1 MSDSDD
7 TQTTVPEPAAAE
19 ETKPEA
25 TEPAAAAETEA
36 PAEPEKADD
45 GAKKEEA
52 AAEGKKEEEEKK
64 EDVEEDKAAAE
75 KKEEPTSSSEAK
87 TTGVD
92 IDKWIAE
99 VEQKKWLPERDFHT
113 LCDMVKDILGEE
125 SNVQPVSTPVTVCG
139 DIHGQFPDLLELFKT
154 GGSIAS
160 GKRYIFMGDY
170 VDRGNYSLETLT
182 YLLLLKVRYPDRIT
196 LLRGNHESRQITQV
210 YGFYEECLTKY
221 GNVNPWKWCTQV
233 FDYLTV
239 AALIDG
245 RILCVHGGLSPDIRT
260 IDQIRSS
267 IPRKQEIPHDGAFCD
282 LVWSDPEEV
291 DGMTPSNRGAGYL
304 FGASVVR
311 EFVDVNGLELIS
323 RSHQLVQ
330 EGYKYFFPPENF
342 LVTVWSAPNYCYR
355 CGNIAAIMEVDEK
368 RNRKFLTFD
377 AVEQP
382 SASFERTTIPYFL

>member
-1 MSDSDD
+1 MSETED
-7 TQTTVPEPAAAE
+7 TQNLQE
-19 ETKPEA
+19 ETHA
-25 TEPAAAAETEA
+25 
-36 PAEPEKADD
+36 
-45 GAKKEEA
+45 
-52 AAEGKKEEEEKK
+52 EEKK
-64 EDVEEDKAAAE
+64 EPEPAPETTETTTTESSTEGDGEEKAE
-75 KKEEPTSSSEAK
+75 KVQEEKPVADGKSTEAK
-87 TTGVD
+87 SNGVD

-99 VEQKKWLPERDFHT
+99 VEDKKYLAERDFHT

-139 DIHGQFPDLLELFKT
+139 DIHGQFPDLLKLFET
-154 GGSIAS
+154 GGEIAK
-160 GKRYIFMGDY
+160 GTRYIFMGDY
-170 VDRGNYSLETLT
+170 VDRGLYSLETFT
-182 YLLLLKVRYPDRIT
+182 YLLLLKVRWPDRIT

-210 YGFYEECLTKY
+210 YGFYEECLQKY
-221 GNVNPWKWCTQV
+221 GNGNPWKWCTQV

-245 RILCVHGGLSPDIRT
+245 RIICVHGGLSPEIRT

-311 EFVDVNGLELIS
+311 EFAEVNKLDLIS

-330 EGYKYFFPPENF
+330 EGYKYFFPPDN
-342 LVTVWSAPNYCYR
+342 LLITVWSAPNYCYR
-355 CGNIAAIMEVDEK
+355 CGNIAAIMKVDTEH
-368 RNRKFLTFD
+368 NREFLTFE
-377 AVEQP
+377 AVEQSP
-382 SASFERTTIPYFL
+382 VAAERATIPYFL

>member
-1 MSDSDD
+1 MSEVED
-7 TQTTVPEPAAAE
+7 TQTVPEPAVEDKQEREPEPAAAE
-19 ETKPEA
+19 TPAAA
-25 TEPAAAAETEA
+25 TETPADKPADSEEEGAPAAAETKEEK
-36 PAEPEKADD
+36 PLPEV
-45 GAKKEEA
+45 KKEE
-52 AAEGKKEEEEKK
+52 
-64 EDVEEDKAAAE
+64 VV
-75 KKEEPTSSSEAK
+75 SS
-87 TTGVD
+87 GVD
-92 IDKWIAE
+92 LDKWIAE
-99 VEQKKWLPERDFHT
+99 VEQKKKLSERDFHT

-139 DIHGQFPDLLELFKT
+139 DIHGQFPDLLELFRT

-160 GKRYIFMGDY
+160 GTHYIFMGDY
-170 VDRGNYSLETLT
+170 VDRGMYSLETLT
-182 YLLLLKVRYPDRIT
+182 YLLLLKARYPDRIT

-210 YGFYEECLTKY
+210 YGFYEECLQKY
-221 GNVNPWKWCTQV
+221 GSINAWKWCTQV

-260 IDQIRSS
+260 IDQIRST

-291 DGMTPSNRGAGYL
+291 DGMTPSNRGAGFL

-311 EFVDVNGLELIS
+311 EFVEVNGLELVS

-355 CGNIAAIMEVDEK
+355 CGNIAAIMEVDDK
-368 RNRKFLTFD
+368 LNRNFLTFD

-382 SASFERTTIPYFL
+382 PSVVERTTIPYFL

>member
-1 MSDSDD
+1 MSEGEEPQTVSEPVVEEPKEEEPPKEEAPKEEEPAKEEAPAAETKEDD
-7 TQTTVPEPAAAE
+7 GEDEEKKKEEPKPAAAE
-19 ETKPEA
+19 VTKQ
-25 TEPAAAAETEA
+25 
-36 PAEPEKADD
+36 
-45 GAKKEEA
+45 EEV
-52 AAEGKKEEEEKK
+52 K
-64 EDVEEDKAAAE
+64 
-75 KKEEPTSSSEAK
+75 S
-87 TTGVD
+87 TGPD
-92 IDKWIAE
+92 LDRWIAE
-99 VEQKKWLPERDFHT
+99 VEEKKKLSERDFHT

-154 GGSIAS
+154 GGSIKD
-160 GKRYIFMGDY
+160 GTHYIFMGDY
-170 VDRGNYSLETLT
+170 VDRGMYSLETLT

-210 YGFYEECLTKY
+210 YGFYEECLQKY
-221 GNVNPWKWCTQV
+221 GSVNPWKWCTQV

-260 IDQIRSS
+260 IDQIRST

-291 DGMTPSNRGAGYL
+291 EGMTPSNRGAGYL

-311 EFVDVNGLELIS
+311 EFVEVNNLDLVS

-330 EGYKYFFPPENF
+330 EGYKYFFPPDNF

-355 CGNIAAIMEVDEK
+355 CGNIAAIMQVDQDLK
-368 RNRKFLTFD
+368 RNFLTFE

-382 SASFERTTIPYFL
+382 AAAVERTSIPYFL

>member
-1 MSDSDD
+1 MSEE
-7 TQTTVPEPAAAE
+7 QNNTTDIPTEDKVAEAPKEP
-19 ETKPEA
+19 
-25 TEPAAAAETEA
+25 EPAAAAEEAKQPEEVKKEADSTEEEA
-36 PAEPEKADD
+36 PSETP
-45 GAKKEEA
+45 EEA
-52 AAEGKKEEEEKK
+52 AKPSKDVTKVQTEE
-64 EDVEEDKAAAE
+64 AA
-75 KKEEPTSSSEAK
+75 SR
-87 TTGVD
+87 GLD
-92 IDKWIAE
+92 IDKWIAD
-99 VEQKKWLPERDFHT
+99 VEQKKFLPEREFHT

-139 DIHGQFPDLLELFKT
+139 DIHGQFPDLLKLFET

-160 GKRYIFMGDY
+160 GTRYIFMGDY
-170 VDRGNYSLETLT
+170 VDRGMFSLETFT
-182 YLLLLKVRYPDRIT
+182 YLLLLKVRWPDRIT

-210 YGFYEECLTKY
+210 YGFYEECLQKY
-221 GNVNPWKWCTQV
+221 GNSNPWKWCTQV

-245 RILCVHGGLSPDIRT
+245 RIICVHGGLSPDIRT

-267 IPRKQEIPHDGAFCD
+267 IPRKQEIPHDGPFCD

-311 EFVDVNGLELIS
+311 EFVEVNKLDLIS

-330 EGYKYFFPPENF
+330 EGYKFFFPPDNL

-355 CGNIAAIMEVDEK
+355 CGNIAAIMQVDTDHN
-368 RNRKFLTFD
+368 RNFLTFEAVD
-377 AVEQP
+377 QSPVAVER
-382 SASFERTTIPYFL
+382 STIPYFL

>member
-1 MSDSDD
+1 MSDGD
-7 TQTTVPEPAAAE
+7 TQTNPEPAVE
-19 ETKPEA
+19 ETKPET
-25 TEPAAAAETEA
+25 TETTAAAEA
-36 PAEPEKADD
+36 PAAEASAEKETPAETVEDD
-45 GAKKEEA
+45 GDKDTEKQDVQKKPV
-52 AAEGKKEEEEKK
+52 
-64 EDVEEDKAAAE
+64 EDVKQEEVR
-75 KKEEPTSSSEAK
+75 TS
-87 TTGVD
+87 GPD
-92 IDKWIAE
+92 IDKWIE
-99 VEQKKWLPERDFHT
+99 DVKERKRLSERDFHT

-139 DIHGQFPDLLELFKT
+139 DIHGQFPDLLKLFET
-154 GGSIAS
+154 GGSIAD
-160 GKRYIFMGDY
+160 GTRYIFMGDY
-170 VDRGNYSLETLT
+170 VDRGMYSLETLT

-210 YGFYEECLTKY
+210 YGFYEECLQKY
-221 GNVNPWKWCTQV
+221 GSVNPWKWCTQV

-260 IDQIRSS
+260 IDQIRST
-267 IPRKQEIPHDGAFCD
+267 IPRKQEIPHDGPFCD

-311 EFVDVNGLELIS
+311 EFVEVNGLELVS

-330 EGYKYFFPPENF
+330 EGYKYFFPPDNF
-342 LVTVWSAPNYCYR
+342 LITVWSAPNYCYR

-368 RNRKFLTFD
+368 HGRNFLTFD

-382 SASFERTTIPYFL
+382 ANMVERTSIPYFL

>member
-1 MSDSDD
+1 MSSEGED
-7 TQTTVPEPAAAE
+7 TQATETTTTTAATEEVKEP

-25 TEPAAAAETEA
+25 SEESATPDDNDGDDTNESA
-36 PAEPEKADD
+36 PEKKSETNHTEKLQEVNTNGFDLD
-45 GAKKEEA
+45 QWIEEV
-52 AAEGKKEEEEKK
+52 K
-64 EDVEEDKAAAE
+64 
-75 KKEEPTSSSEAK
+75 
-87 TTGVD
+87 
-92 IDKWIAE
+92 
-99 VEQKKWLPERDFHT
+99 QKKHLPERHFHA

-139 DIHGQFPDLLELFKT
+139 DIHGQFPDLLNLFRT
-154 GGSIAS
+154 GGEIAE

-170 VDRGNYSLETLT
+170 VDRGMYSLETFT
-182 YLLLLKVRYPDRIT
+182 YLLLLKARYPDSIT

-210 YGFYEECLTKY
+210 YGFYEECMQKY
-221 GNVNPWKWCTQV
+221 GNVNPWKWCAQV

-245 RILCVHGGLSPDIRT
+245 RIICVHGGLSPDIRT

-267 IPRKQEIPHDGAFCD
+267 IPRKQEIPHDGPFCD

-311 EFVDVNGLELIS
+311 EFVEVNKLELIS

-330 EGYKYFFPPENF
+330 EGYKFFFPPENL

-355 CGNIAAIMEVDEK
+355 CGNIAAVMEVDTDH
-368 RNRKFLTFD
+368 NRKFLTFD
-377 AVEQP
+377 AVETP
-382 SASFERTTIPYFL
+382 VAAVERASIPYFL

>member
-1 MSDSDD
+1 MSEE
-7 TQTTVPEPAAAE
+7 TQTVPETE
-19 ETKPEA
+19 VETKEPETTTETPA
-25 TEPAAAAETEA
+25 ETPATEEKPTEPAGDETEETEA
-36 PAEPEKADD
+36 VQPKEDKPAPEVKH
-45 GAKKEEA
+45 
-52 AAEGKKEEEEKK
+52 EEEKTSGPNID
-64 EDVEEDKAAAE
+64 EWIEEVR
-75 KKEEPTSSSEAK
+75 KKKKLSE
-87 TTGVD
+87 
-92 IDKWIAE
+92 
-99 VEQKKWLPERDFHT
+99 QHFHM

-125 SNVQPVSTPVTVCG
+125 SNVQPVSTPVIVCG
-139 DIHGQFPDLLELFKT
+139 DIHGQFPDLLQLFKT
-154 GGSIAS
+154 GGEIAD

-170 VDRGNYSLETLT
+170 VDRGMYSLETLT

-210 YGFYEECLTKY
+210 YGFYEECLSKY
-221 GNVNPWKWCTQV
+221 GSVNPWKWCTQV

-260 IDQIRSS
+260 IDQIRST

-311 EFVDVNGLELIS
+311 EFVEVNGLKLVS

-330 EGYKYFFPPENF
+330 EGYKFFFPPENL

-355 CGNIAAIMEVDEK
+355 CGNIAAIM
-368 RNRKFLTFD
+368 
-377 AVEQP
+377 
-382 SASFERTTIPYFL
+382 

>member
-1 MSDSDD
+1 MSETTEDNNQI
-7 TQTTVPEPAAAE
+7 TQQEQQEAPAAAE
-19 ETKPEA
+19 EKKEPET
-25 TEPAAAAETEA
+25 TETPKEA
-36 PAEPEKADD
+36 PADEEGDSADS
-45 GAKKEEA
+45 A
-52 AAEGKKEEEEKK
+52 AAKP
-64 EDVEEDKAAAE
+64 AP
-75 KKEEPTSSSEAK
+75 EEPKKSTEVVSN
-87 TTGVD
+87 GVD
-92 IDKWIAE
+92 IDRWIAE
-99 VEQKKWLPERDFHT
+99 VEEKKFLAERDFHT

-139 DIHGQFPDLLELFKT
+139 DIHGQFPDLLKLFET
-154 GGSIAS
+154 GGEIAK
-160 GKRYIFMGDY
+160 GTRYIFMGDY
-170 VDRGNYSLETLT
+170 VDRGLYSLETFT

-210 YGFYEECLTKY
+210 YGFYEECLQKY
-221 GNVNPWKWCTQV
+221 HNGNPWKWCTQV

-245 RILCVHGGLSPDIRT
+245 RIICVHGGLSPEIRT

-311 EFVDVNGLELIS
+311 EFAEVNKLELIS

-330 EGYKYFFPPENF
+330 EGYKYFFPPDN
-342 LVTVWSAPNYCYR
+342 LLITVWSAPNYCYR
-355 CGNIAAIMEVDEK
+355 CGNIAAIMKVDTEH
-368 RNRKFLTFD
+368 NREFLTFE
-377 AVEQP
+377 AVEQSP
-382 SASFERTTIPYFL
+382 VAAERATIPYFL

>member
-1 MSDSDD
+1 MSESEE
-7 TQTTVPEPAAAE
+7 TQTVPEVAASEAE
-19 ETKPEA
+19 VKEPETTSATPDSSEESGTLSAASSTDLDESGDAAVAQQEQKKPE
-25 TEPAAAAETEA
+25 PQVC
-36 PAEPEKADD
+36 
-45 GAKKEEA
+45 KEEV
-52 AAEGKKEEEEKK
+52 K
-64 EDVEEDKAAAE
+64 
-75 KKEEPTSSSEAK
+75 TS
-87 TTGVD
+87 GPD

-99 VEQKKWLPERDFHT
+99 VEEKKKLSERDFHT

-154 GGSIAS
+154 GGSIAD
-160 GKRYIFMGDY
+160 GTHYIFMGDY
-170 VDRGNYSLETLT
+170 VDRGMYSLETLT

-221 GNVNPWKWCTQV
+221 GSVNPWKWCTQV

-260 IDQIRSS
+260 IDQIRST

-291 DGMTPSNRGAGYL
+291 EGMTPSNRGAGYL

-311 EFVDVNGLELIS
+311 EFVEVNGLELVS

-330 EGYKYFFPPENF
+330 EGYKYFFPPDNF

-368 RNRKFLTFD
+368 LGRNFKTFE
-377 AVEQP
+377 AVDQP
-382 SASFERTTIPYFL
+382 ASVVERTSIPYFL

>member
-1 MSDSDD
+1 MSDGDD
-7 TQTTVPEPAAAE
+7 TQTVPETNAE
-19 ETKPEA
+19 ETKEPET
-25 TEPAAAAETEA
+25 TESTEVKET
-36 PAEPEKADD
+36 PAEP
-45 GAKKEEA
+45 
-52 AAEGKKEEEEKK
+52 AEP
-64 EDVEEDKAAAE
+64 AE
-75 KKEEPTSSSEAK
+75 KKEEEAAADAEAEADEAK
-87 TTGVD
+87 KEEPKPEPKIVKEEVKTSGPD
-92 IDKWIAE
+92 LDKWISE
-99 VEQKKWLPERDFHT
+99 VEQKKKLSERDFHT

-154 GGSIAS
+154 GGSIAD
-160 GKRYIFMGDY
+160 GTHYIFMGDY
-170 VDRGNYSLETLT
+170 VDRGMYSLETLT
-182 YLLLLKVRYPDRIT
+182 YLLLLKARYPDRIT

-210 YGFYEECLTKY
+210 YGFYEECLQKY
-221 GNVNPWKWCTQV
+221 GSVNPWKWCTQV

-260 IDQIRSS
+260 IDQIRST
-267 IPRKQEIPHDGAFCD
+267 IPLKQEIPHDGAFCD

-291 DGMTPSNRGAGYL
+291 EGMTPSNRGAGYL

-311 EFVDVNGLELIS
+311 EFVDVNGLELVS
-323 RSHQLVQ
+323 RSLQLVQ
-330 EGYKYFFPPENF
+330 EGYKYFFPPENY

-368 RNRKFLTFD
+368 HNRKFKTFD

-382 SASFERTTIPYFL
+382 PSVVERTSIPYFL

>member
-1 MSDSDD
+1 MSE
-7 TQTTVPEPAAAE
+7 QAKV
-19 ETKPEA
+19 ETK
-25 TEPAAAAETEA
+25 EPVKEITDENDADDSKG
-36 PAEPEKADD
+36 AEP
-45 GAKKEEA
+45 KKKVVTDEP
-52 AAEGKKEEEEKK
+52 GKEI
-64 EDVEEDKAAAE
+64 A
-75 KKEEPTSSSEAK
+75 S
-87 TTGVD
+87 TGVD

-99 VEQKKWLPERDFHT
+99 VEQKNHLSERDFHT

-139 DIHGQFPDLLELFKT
+139 DIHGQFPDLLNLFKT
-154 GGSIAS
+154 GGEISK
-160 GKRYIFMGDY
+160 GTRYIFMGDY
-170 VDRGNYSLETLT
+170 VDRGMYSLETFT

-210 YGFYEECLTKY
+210 YGFYEECLQKY

-245 RILCVHGGLSPDIRT
+245 RIICVHGGLSPDIRT

-267 IPRKQEIPHDGAFCD
+267 IPRKQEIPHDGPFCD

-311 EFVDVNGLELIS
+311 EFVEVNKLELIS

-330 EGYKYFFPPENF
+330 EGYKFFFPPDNL

-355 CGNIAAIMEVDEK
+355 CGNIAAVMEVDTEH
-368 RNRKFLTFD
+368 NRKFLTFD
-377 AVEQP
+377 AVETP
-382 SASFERTTIPYFL
+382 AAVVERASIPYFL

>member
-1 MSDSDD
+1 MSDSEDI
-7 TQTTVPEPAAAE
+7 QTAPEVETKEPEPAAAE
-19 ETKPEA
+19 APAEAPAEKEPAPEPERKEEEA
-25 TEPAAAAETEA
+25 TEP
-36 PAEPEKADD
+36 
-45 GAKKEEA
+45 
-52 AAEGKKEEEEKK
+52 
-64 EDVEEDKAAAE
+64 EEDDETGKE
-75 KKEEPTSSSEAK
+75 KKKEEPAPADSKPGDEVVSS
-87 TTGVD
+87 GVD
-92 IDKWIAE
+92 IDRWIAE
-99 VEQKKWLPERDFHT
+99 VEQKKKLNERDFHT

-154 GGSIAS
+154 GGSIAN
-160 GKRYIFMGDY
+160 GTRYIFMGDY
-170 VDRGNYSLETLT
+170 VDRGMYSLETLT

-210 YGFYEECLTKY
+210 YGFYEECLQKY
-221 GNVNPWKWCTQV
+221 GSMNPWKWCTQV

-311 EFVDVNGLELIS
+311 EFVEVNSLDLVS

-330 EGYKYFFPPENF
+330 EGYKYFFPPDNF

-355 CGNIAAIMEVDEK
+355 CGNIAAIMQVDEK
-368 RNRKFLTFD
+368 LNRNFLTFEAVD
-377 AVEQP
+377 QPTSAVE
-382 SASFERTTIPYFL
+382 RTSIPYFL

>member
-1 MSDSDD
+1 MSESEDQKV
-7 TQTTVPEPAAAE
+7 QTEENKVETS
-19 ETKPEA
+19 ETKEN
-25 TEPAAAAETEA
+25 T
-36 PAEPEKADD
+36 
-45 GAKKEEA
+45 
-52 AAEGKKEEEEKK
+52 EEKK
-64 EDVEEDKAAAE
+64 EETVADSNEEIEGGEGE
-75 KKEEPTSSSEAK
+75 KKPVSQSDKTDKPTEVSTS
-87 TTGVD
+87 GVD
-92 IDKWIAE
+92 IDKWI
-99 VEQKKWLPERDFHT
+99 EQVKQKNYLCERDFHT

-139 DIHGQFPDLLELFKT
+139 DIHGQFPDLLKLFET
-154 GGSIAS
+154 GGEIAD
-160 GKRYIFMGDY
+160 GTRYIFMGDY
-170 VDRGNYSLETLT
+170 VDRGMYSLETFT

-210 YGFYEECLTKY
+210 YGFYEECLQKY
-221 GNVNPWKWCTQV
+221 GNSNPWKWCTQV

-245 RILCVHGGLSPDIRT
+245 RIICVHGGLSPDIRT

-267 IPRKQEIPHDGAFCD
+267 IPRKQEIPHDGPFCD

-311 EFVDVNGLELIS
+311 EFVEVNKLSLIS

-330 EGYKYFFPPENF
+330 EGYKYFFPPDNL

-368 RNRKFLTFD
+368 LNRNFLTFE
-377 AVEQP
+377 AVDQNP
-382 SASFERTTIPYFL
+382 VVVERATIPYFL

>member
-7 TQTTVPEPAAAE
+7 TQTTVPETAAE
-19 ETKPEA
+19 ETKPEP
-25 TEPAAAAETEA
+25 TEAAAPAAETEA
-36 PAEPEKADD
+36 PAEPEK
-45 GAKKEEA
+45 KEEV
-52 AAEGKKEEEEKK
+52 KEEEP
-64 EDVEEDKAAAE
+64 APE
-75 KKEEPTSSSEAK
+75 KKEEKTEEEEGEEKKTPTGEVEATKSKEAK
-87 TTGVD
+87 TNGVD
-92 IDKWIAE
+92 IDKWIEE

-291 DGMTPSNRGAGYL
+291 EGMTPSNRGAGYL

-382 SASFERTTIPYFL
+382 SPSFERTTIPYFL

>member
-1 MSDSDD
+1 MSE
-7 TQTTVPEPAAAE
+7 EPTEHVEESAKTE
-19 ETKPEA
+19 ET
-25 TEPAAAAETEA
+25 PAAAAEEKPAQETPSTEA
-36 PAEPEKADD
+36 TVDDDD
-45 GAKKEEA
+45 GDDK
-52 AAEGKKEEEEKK
+52 EEKK
-64 EDVEEDKAAAE
+64 GGEPIEQPKKQEEVHTSSTDIDRWIDEVE
-75 KKEEPTSSSEAK
+75 KK
-87 TTGVD
+87 
-92 IDKWIAE
+92 
-99 VEQKKWLPERDFHT
+99 KKLSERDFHT

-154 GGSIAS
+154 GGSIKD
-160 GKRYIFMGDY
+160 GTHYIFMGDY
-170 VDRGNYSLETLT
+170 VDRGMYSLETLT

-196 LLRGNHESRQITQV
+196 LLRGNHETRQITQV
-210 YGFYEECLTKY
+210 YGFYEECLQKY
-221 GNVNPWKWCTQV
+221 GSINPWKWCTQV

-260 IDQIRSS
+260 IDQIRST

-291 DGMTPSNRGAGYL
+291 EGMTPSNRGAGYL

-311 EFVDVNGLELIS
+311 EFVEVNGLDLVS

-355 CGNIAAIMEVDEK
+355 CGNIAAIMEVDQEL
-368 RNRKFLTFD
+368 NRKFLTFE

-382 SASFERTTIPYFL
+382 ASVVERTSIPYFL

>member
-1 MSDSDD
+1 MGDSEGSQDV
-7 TQTTVPEPAAAE
+7 QTPDVVEEKTVAETPAAE
-19 ETKPEA
+19 
-25 TEPAAAAETEA
+25 
-36 PAEPEKADD
+36 AEPEAV
-45 GAKKEEA
+45 A
-52 AAEGKKEEEEKK
+52 EKK
-64 EDVEEDKAAAE
+64 EDAPEPEEDGEAGKIEKATETPAAE
-75 KKEEPTSSSEAK
+75 TKQEEVKSS
-87 TTGVD
+87 GLD
-92 IDKWIAE
+92 LDKWIEE
-99 VEQKKWLPERDFHT
+99 VEQKKKLPERDFHT

-125 SNVQPVSTPVTVCG
+125 SNVQPVSTPVIVCG

-160 GKRYIFMGDY
+160 GTHYIFMGDY
-170 VDRGNYSLETLT
+170 VDRGMYSLETLT
-182 YLLLLKVRYPDRIT
+182 YLLLLKARYPDRIT
-196 LLRGNHESRQITQV
+196 LLRGNHECRQITQV
-210 YGFYEECLTKY
+210 YGFYEECLQKY
-221 GNVNPWKWCTQV
+221 GNMNPWKWCTQV

-311 EFVDVNGLELIS
+311 EFVEVNNLDLVS

-355 CGNIAAIMEVDEK
+355 CGNIAAIMQVDQELN
-368 RNRKFLTFD
+368 RNFLTFE

-382 SASFERTTIPYFL
+382 SSVVERTSIPYFL

>member
-1 MSDSDD
+1 MSAEEEA
-7 TQTTVPEPAAAE
+7 QTVQDQPAATEQPKEPEPAKEPETAE
-19 ETKPEA
+19 KPADESS
-25 TEPAAAAETEA
+25 EEGPSAAAEAKPAPVEQKKATEA
-36 PAEPEKADD
+36 
-45 GAKKEEA
+45 
-52 AAEGKKEEEEKK
+52 
-64 EDVEEDKAAAE
+64 
-75 KKEEPTSSSEAK
+75 TSN
-87 TTGVD
+87 GVD

-99 VEQKKWLPERDFHT
+99 VEDKKYLSERDFHT

-139 DIHGQFPDLLELFKT
+139 DIHGQFPDLLKLFET
-154 GGSIAS
+154 GGEIAK
-160 GKRYIFMGDY
+160 GTRYIFMGDY
-170 VDRGNYSLETLT
+170 VDRGLYSLETFT
-182 YLLLLKVRYPDRIT
+182 YLLLLKVRWPDRIT

-210 YGFYEECLTKY
+210 YGFYEECLQKY
-221 GNVNPWKWCTQV
+221 GNGNPWKWCTQV

-245 RILCVHGGLSPDIRT
+245 RIICVHGGLSPEIRT

-311 EFVDVNGLELIS
+311 EFAEVNKLDLIS

-330 EGYKYFFPPENF
+330 EGYKYFFPPDN
-342 LVTVWSAPNYCYR
+342 LLITVWSAPNYCYR
-355 CGNIAAIMEVDEK
+355 CGNIAAIMKVDTEH
-368 RNRKFLTFD
+368 NREFLTFE
-377 AVEQP
+377 AVEQSP
-382 SASFERTTIPYFL
+382 VAAERATIPYFL